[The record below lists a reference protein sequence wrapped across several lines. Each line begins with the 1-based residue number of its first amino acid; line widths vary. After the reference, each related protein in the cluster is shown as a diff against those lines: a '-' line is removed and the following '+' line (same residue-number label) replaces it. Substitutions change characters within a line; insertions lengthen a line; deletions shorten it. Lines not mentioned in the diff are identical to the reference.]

1 MNTLETHLR
10 STYRK
15 LGVEPRA
22 AAIERGTSVS
32 RDGPTATSDS
42 AIIPLG

>member
-1 MNTLETHLR
+1 MNTLMAHLW

-15 LGVEPRA
+15 LGVESRA
-22 AAIERGTSVS
+22 AAIERGTSLD